1 MSITTWKWQ
10 HLTEKCLR
18 LPHDRPMSTNEF
30 RLISAT
36 SESSILVSL
45 FPLSSRSLKKDE
57 NVTSLSLQVIIRSC
71 ESCAYSRTR
80 DSRNHLFELLNLPKS
95 EVSVKVGGNYGDGV
109 EGVQFGE
116 PAQMS
121 SIVNIATLFLG
132 HLLLVRRLWSP
143 YYPSIST
150 LLAKFVGF

>member
-1 MSITTWKWQ
+1 MSITWKWQ

-80 DSRNHLFELLNLPKS
+80 DSRNHLFELHNLPKS
-95 EVSVKVGGNYGDGV
+95 EVSVKVGGNDGDGV
-109 EGVQFGE
+109 EGVQFG
-116 PAQMS
+116 
-121 SIVNIATLFLG
+121 
-132 HLLLVRRLWSP
+132 
-143 YYPSIST
+143 
-150 LLAKFVGF
+150 